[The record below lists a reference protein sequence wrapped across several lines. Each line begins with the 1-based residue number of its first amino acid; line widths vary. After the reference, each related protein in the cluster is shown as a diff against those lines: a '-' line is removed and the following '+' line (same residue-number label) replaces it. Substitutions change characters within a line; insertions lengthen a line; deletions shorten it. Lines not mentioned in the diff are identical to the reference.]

1 MQEVM
6 KEKKSRRGGARPG
19 AGHPKGN
26 SRMISFRA
34 PGSLAEHLEGMEN
47 RAEFIRKALTK
58 AVYERTGKSDT
69 HREVARADTFGKVG
83 PVDSLG
89 VVIPVDSLPS
99 LSLPYYDISVVA
111 GFPVPLD
118 NDERSQEIDI
128 LSMLCPHPEASY
140 LIRVSGNSM
149 IDAGVLSGDI
159 VIVDKSNRN
168 PSPHEIAMCELNGE
182 YTLKHFIF
190 EEGQGWLVPANP
202 EYPKIRITPDDDFCV
217 WGTVTYII
225 HKARD

>member
-1 MQEVM
+1 MED
-6 KEKKSRRGGARPG
+6 KKNRRGGARPG
-19 AGHPKGN
+19 AGHPKGD

-34 PGSLAEHLEGMEN
+34 PGPLAEQLERMEN
-47 RAEFIRKALTK
+47 RTEFIRQAL
-58 AVYERTGKSDT
+58 
-69 HREVARADTFGKVG
+69 ARAVRERGYH
-83 PVDSLG
+83 PE
-89 VVIPVDSLPS
+89 LPGHAVPAGS
-99 LSLPYYDISVVA
+99 ARPLSLPYYDISVVA

-118 NDERSQEIDI
+118 NDERSQDIDI

-168 PSPHEIAMCELNGE
+168 PTPHEIAMCELNGE
-182 YTLKHFIF
+182 YTLKHFIL

-202 EYPKIRITPDDDFCV
+202 EYPKIRITPDDDFSV

>member
-1 MQEVM
+1 MEDR
-6 KEKKSRRGGARPG
+6 KSRRGGARPG
-19 AGHPKGN
+19 AGHPKGD

-34 PGSLAEHLEGMEN
+34 PGPLAEQLEGMEN
-47 RAEFIRKALTK
+47 RTEFIRQALAW
-58 AVYERTGKSDT
+58 AVRERGHHPGFPGHAVPAGS
-69 HREVARADTFGKVG
+69 V
-83 PVDSLG
+83 P
-89 VVIPVDSLPS
+89 P
-99 LSLPYYDISVVA
+99 LSLPYYDFSVVA

-118 NDERSQEIDI
+118 NDERSQDIDI

-168 PSPHEIAMCELNGE
+168 PGPHEIAMCELNGE
-182 YTLKHFIF
+182 YTLKHFVL
-190 EEGQGWLVPANP
+190 EQGQGWLVPANP
-202 EYPKIRITPDDDFCV
+202 EYPRIRISPEDDFSV

>member
-1 MQEVM
+1 MEDR
-6 KEKKSRRGGARPG
+6 KSRRGGARPG
-19 AGHPKGN
+19 AGHPKGD

-34 PGSLAEHLEGMEN
+34 PGPLAEQLEGMEN
-47 RAEFIRKALTK
+47 RTEFIRQALAW
-58 AVYERTGKSDT
+58 AVRERGHHPGFPGHAVPAGSV
-69 HREVARADTFGKVG
+69 R
-83 PVDSLG
+83 P
-89 VVIPVDSLPS
+89 
-99 LSLPYYDISVVA
+99 LSLPYYDFSVVA

-118 NDERSQEIDI
+118 NDERSQDIDI

-168 PSPHEIAMCELNGE
+168 PGPHEIALCELNGE
-182 YTLKHFIF
+182 YTLKHFVL
-190 EEGQGWLVPANP
+190 EQGQGWLVPANP
-202 EYPKIRITPDDDFCV
+202 EYPRIRISPEDDFSV

>member
-1 MQEVM
+1 MEDR
-6 KEKKSRRGGARPG
+6 KSRRGGARPG
-19 AGHPKGN
+19 AGHPKGD

-34 PGSLAEHLEGMEN
+34 PGPLAEQLEGMEN
-47 RAEFIRKALTK
+47 RTEFIRQALAW
-58 AVYERTGKSDT
+58 AVRERGHHPGFPGHAVPAGSV
-69 HREVARADTFGKVG
+69 R
-83 PVDSLG
+83 P
-89 VVIPVDSLPS
+89 
-99 LSLPYYDISVVA
+99 LSLPYYDFSVVA

-118 NDERSQEIDI
+118 NDERSQDIDI

-149 IDAGVLSGDI
+149 IDAGVLNGDI
-159 VIVDKSNRN
+159 VIVDKSRRD
-168 PSPHEIAMCELNGE
+168 PGPKEIAVCELNGE
-182 YTLKHFIF
+182 YTLKHFVI

-202 EYPKIRITPDDDFCV
+202 EFPRIRISSEDDFRV

>member
-1 MQEVM
+1 MEDR
-6 KEKKSRRGGARPG
+6 KSRRGGARPG
-19 AGHPKGN
+19 AGHPKGD

-34 PGSLAEHLEGMEN
+34 PGPLAEQLEGMEN
-47 RAEFIRKALTK
+47 RTEFIRQ
-58 AVYERTGKSDT
+58 AVDWAVRERGHHPGFPGHAVPAGSV
-69 HREVARADTFGKVG
+69 R
-83 PVDSLG
+83 P
-89 VVIPVDSLPS
+89 
-99 LSLPYYDISVVA
+99 LSLPYYDFSVVA

-118 NDERSQEIDI
+118 NDERSQDIDI

-168 PSPHEIAMCELNGE
+168 PTPHELAMCELNGE
-182 YTLKHFIF
+182 YTLKHFVL

-202 EYPKIRITPDDDFCV
+202 EYPRIRITPDDDFSV

>member
-1 MQEVM
+1 MED
-6 KEKKSRRGGARPG
+6 KKSRRGGARPG
-19 AGHPKGN
+19 AGHPRGD

-34 PGSLAEHLEGMEN
+34 PGALAEQLERMEN
-47 RAEFIRKALTK
+47 RTEFIRQAL
-58 AVYERTGKSDT
+58 
-69 HREVARADTFGKVG
+69 ARAVRERGYH
-83 PVDSLG
+83 PE
-89 VVIPVDSLPS
+89 LPGHAVPAGS
-99 LSLPYYDISVVA
+99 ARPLSLPYYDINVVA

-118 NDERSQEIDI
+118 NDERSQDIDI

-168 PSPHEIAMCELNGE
+168 PTPHEIAMCELNGE
-182 YTLKHFIF
+182 YTLKHFVL

-202 EYPKIRITPDDDFCV
+202 EYPRIRITPDDDFSV

>member
-1 MQEVM
+1 MED
-6 KEKKSRRGGARPG
+6 KKSRRGGARPG
-19 AGHPKGN
+19 AGHPKGD

-34 PGSLAEHLEGMEN
+34 PGPLAEQLEGMEN
-47 RAEFIRKALTK
+47 RTEFIRQALTMAIRERGHHPGLPSH
-58 AVYERTGKSDT
+58 AVPAGSVR
-69 HREVARADTFGKVG
+69 
-83 PVDSLG
+83 
-89 VVIPVDSLPS
+89 S

-118 NDERSQEIDI
+118 NDERSQDIDI

-159 VIVDKSNRN
+159 IIVDKSNRN
-168 PSPHEIAMCELNGE
+168 PTPHEIAMCELNGE
-182 YTLKHFIF
+182 YTLKHFVL

-202 EYPKIRITPDDDFCV
+202 DYPKIRITPEDDFSV

>member
-1 MQEVM
+1 MEDR
-6 KEKKSRRGGARPG
+6 KSRRGGARPG
-19 AGHPKGN
+19 AGHPKGD

-34 PGSLAEHLEGMEN
+34 PGPLAGQLEGMEN
-47 RAEFIRKALTK
+47 RTEFIRQALAW
-58 AVYERTGKSDT
+58 AVRERGHHPGFPGHAVPAGSV
-69 HREVARADTFGKVG
+69 R
-83 PVDSLG
+83 P
-89 VVIPVDSLPS
+89 
-99 LSLPYYDISVVA
+99 LSLPYYDFSVVA

-118 NDERSQEIDI
+118 NDERSQDIDI
-128 LSMLCPHPEASY
+128 LSMLCPHPDASY

-168 PSPHEIAMCELNGE
+168 PGPHEIAMCELNGE
-182 YTLKHFIF
+182 YTLKHFVL
-190 EEGQGWLVPANP
+190 EQGQGWLVPANP
-202 EYPKIRITPDDDFCV
+202 EYPRIRISPEDDFSV

>member
-1 MQEVM
+1 MEN
-6 KEKKSRRGGARPG
+6 KKSRRGGARPG
-19 AGHPKGN
+19 AGHPKGD

-34 PGSLAEHLEGMEN
+34 PGPLADKLEGMEN
-47 RAEFIRKALTK
+47 RTEFIRQAVSDAITK
-58 AVYERTGKSDT
+58 RSGVAAQPGVAAQSGVAGHSRPQAPAV
-69 HREVARADTFGKVG
+69 AA
-83 PVDSLG
+83 
-89 VVIPVDSLPS
+89 IPAGLVRP
-99 LSLPYYDISVVA
+99 LSLPYYDFSVVA

-118 NDERSQEIDI
+118 NDERAQDIDI

-149 IDAGVLSGDI
+149 IDAGVISGDI

-168 PSPHEIAMCELNGE
+168 PGPHEIAMCELNGE
-182 YTLKHFIF
+182 YTLKHFVL
-190 EEGQGWLVPANP
+190 EQGQGWLVPANP
-202 EYPKIRITPDDDFCV
+202 DYPRIRISPEDEFSV

>member
-1 MQEVM
+1 MED
-6 KEKKSRRGGARPG
+6 KKNRRGGARPG
-19 AGHPKGN
+19 AGHPKGD

-34 PGSLAEHLEGMEN
+34 PGPLAEQLEGMEN
-47 RAEFIRKALTK
+47 RTEFIRQAL
-58 AVYERTGKSDT
+58 
-69 HREVARADTFGKVG
+69 ARAVRERGYH
-83 PVDSLG
+83 PE
-89 VVIPVDSLPS
+89 LPGHAVPAGS
-99 LSLPYYDISVVA
+99 ARPLSLPYYDINVVA

-118 NDERSQEIDI
+118 NDERSQDIDI

-149 IDAGVLSGDI
+149 VDAGVLSGDI
-159 VIVDKSNRN
+159 VTVDKRKRN
-168 PSPHEIAMCELNGE
+168 PTPHEIAMCELNGE
-182 YTLKHFIF
+182 YTLKRFVL

-202 EYPKIRITPDDDFCV
+202 EYPKIRITPEDDFSV